1 MLQFPANYARKRA
14 SEPPAP
20 VSRGNASE
28 TCVAVRASR
37 KIAALSLRST
47 LAFRFGG
54 RGSSSFIKQRADQGT
69 QGGFIFHPRVGP
81 AAGGSTNHAFAI
93 DHYHLRDFEFF
104 TSLATQE
111 RVHVAGC
118 GSEAERVGE
127 RHMVGDVAD
136 QYLVNVRSK
145 SDGDGLVAARTE
157 IALKRIEHLREPDAF
172 GTANEHEFQHHHLAF
187 ETR

>member
-1 MLQFPANYARKRA
+1 MLQFPANCARKRA

-20 VSRGNASE
+20 VSRCNPSE
-28 TCVAVRASR
+28 TCGAARASR
-37 KIAALSLRST
+37 KIAAPSLRST

-54 RGSSSFIKQRADQGT
+54 RGSSGFIKQRADQGT

-81 AAGGSTNHAFAI
+81 AAGGGTNHAFAI

-104 TSLATQE
+104 TSLATKE

-127 RHMVGDVAD
+127 RHMVGDVAHEC
-136 QYLVNVRSK
+136 LVNMWSK
-145 SDGDGLVAARTE
+145 GDGDGLVTARAE
-157 IALKRIEHLREPDAF
+157 ITLQRIEHLCQPDAF
-172 GTANEHEFQHHHLAF
+172 GTPDKHEFHHHDFAF